1 MDDLFTS
8 ADKKQNDEAHI
19 KDRMAFLV
27 AEVARHNALYHS
39 DDAPEISD
47 AEFDTLFAELQKL
60 EAAYPHLALP
70 DSPTRKI
77 GAKTKRTFAEVAHR
91 TAMLS
96 LDNAF
101 SREDVDDFAAR
112 LQRFLGLAAMPEL
125 VAEFK
130 IDGLSC
136 SLTYDNGTL
145 TRAVTR
151 GDGQVGE
158 DITANIR
165 TLREV
170 PHQLAGE
177 NIPASVDV
185 RGEIYM
191 TREDFEALNARQ
203 AAAGQKVFANPRNAA
218 AGSVR
223 QLDSAIT
230 AARPLRFF
238 AYALGFTS
246 DDVTLA
252 THTAQLDALR
262 SWGFTTVPDVKTFSD
277 TDSLYTWYEAVGKR
291 RPTLPYA
298 IDGIVYKVN
307 DLTLQKRL
315 GFVARAPRWAI
326 AHKFAAEQA
335 TTVLE
340 GIDIQVGRT
349 GVLTPVARLRPVS
362 VGGVMVANATLHNE
376 DYITE
381 RDIRIGDTVFVERAG
396 DVIPK
401 VVSVVAA
408 KRLPEAQPYAFP
420 TRCPACGTPTVRPEG
435 EAAHRCPNHFAC
447 PAQVE
452 QSLIHF
458 VSKGAYDIDGIG
470 EKQVVLFLKEGLIK
484 TPADVFRLSAHRD
497 RLLEMEGFG
506 EKSVENLLAAI
517 EAART
522 ISLPRF
528 IGALGVPMVGAQV
541 ATLIAG
547 RYATIEALLAAID
560 KGDAAQ
566 ELDEVDGIGPRIVE
580 SVLAYFTDLHTRAL
594 LDDLLSV
601 VTVAPYVQKAARQ
614 TVFTGKTVVL
624 TGTLTH
630 MTRDE
635 AKIRLQE
642 AGAKVASS
650 ISAKTDFLVAG
661 EAAGSKLKK
670 AAELGVAVMDEA
682 AFLAALA
689 EPSG

>member
-1 MDDLFTS
+1 MDDLFAA
-8 ADKKQNDEAHI
+8 ADKKAQDETAV
-19 KDRMAFLV
+19 KERMAFLV
-27 AEVARHNALYHS
+27 AEVNRHNALYHT

-47 AEFDTLFAELQKL
+47 DAFDKLFHELKAL
-60 EAAYPHLALP
+60 EAQYPHLIQA
-70 DSPTRKI
+70 DSPTKKV
-77 GAKTKRTFAEVAHR
+77 GGQTKRTFAEVAHR

-101 SREDVDDFAAR
+101 SREDVADFATR
-112 LQRFLGLAAMPEL
+112 IQRILNLPEMPAL

-136 SLTYDNGTL
+136 SLTYENGKL
-145 TRAVTR
+145 VRAVTR

-158 DITANIR
+158 DITANVKTI
-165 TLREV
+165 
-170 PHQLAGE
+170 A
-177 NIPASVDV
+177 NIPHVLNGDSVPRSVDI

-191 TREDFEALNARQ
+191 TRADFESLNARQ
-203 AAAGQKVFANPRNAA
+203 AAAEQKVFANPRNAA

-223 QLDSAIT
+223 QLDSSIT
-230 AARPLRFF
+230 ASRPLKFF

-246 DDVTLA
+246 EDVTFA
-252 THTAQLDALR
+252 THTDQLAALAA
-262 SWGFTTVPDVKTFSD
+262 WGFTTVPDVQVF
-277 TDSLYTWYEAVGKR
+277 TDIERLYTWYEALGKR
-291 RPTLPYA
+291 RYDLPYA

-326 AHKFAAEQA
+326 AHKFPAEQA

-349 GVLTPVARLRPVS
+349 GVLTPVARLKPVG

-376 DYITE
+376 DYIAE

-401 VVSVVAA
+401 VVSVVMP
-408 KRLPEAQPYAFP
+408 KRPEGAEPYIFP
-420 TRCPACGTPTVRPEG
+420 TACPACGTPTIRPEG
-435 EAAHRCPNHFAC
+435 EAAHRCPNHFDC

-452 QSLIHF
+452 QALIHF
-458 VSKGAYDIDGIG
+458 VSKSAYDIDGLG
-470 EKQVVLFLKEGLIK
+470 EKQVVLFLKEGLVR
-484 TPADVFRLSAHRD
+484 TPADIFRLHEKRD

-506 EKSVENLLAAI
+506 DKSVDNLLAAI

-522 ISLPRF
+522 VSLPRF
-528 IGALGVPMVGAQV
+528 ISALGIPMVGAQV
-541 ATLIAG
+541 AQLIAA
-547 RYATIEALLAAID
+547 RYTSLDALLAAI
-560 KGDAAQ
+560 KNGTAAE
-566 ELDEVDGIGPRIVE
+566 ELDNVDGIGPRIVE
-580 SVLAYFTDLHTRAL
+580 NVLAYFTEPHNRHR
-594 LDDLLSV
+594 LDDLRAF
-601 VTVAPYVQKAARQ
+601 VTPQDYVQKATRQ
-614 TVFTGKTVVL
+614 TPFTGKTVVL
-624 TGTLTH
+624 TGTLSR

-650 ISAKTDFLVAG
+650 ISTKTDILIAG

-670 AAELGVAVMDEA
+670 AAELGVAVMDED
-682 AFLAALA
+682 AFLAALVD
-689 EPSG
+689 